1 MILYKNVDICDLKSI
16 MEKGILSLDACGN
29 NNWDDGKR
37 GENSTSVV
45 YLFQPLTKENSFPEY
60 GAALLE
66 IDCSADRSEMPDFD
80 VHKGK
85 YEEYITEQVLPS
97 QIRRIFIP
105 KIFRPYIEAPTNL
118 DICWCQMEAD
128 YYGDG
133 GLEKCSSEILEQFAR
148 TAPFMSAKAF
158 NFFRGMNKDRTM
170 IDLYNI
176 IYSFEYTS
184 AALPGMLF
192 TVPSESNTSPFEFFH
207 LLNGIEYVL
216 PTNANSSPRTSVFM
230 P

>member
-1 MILYKNVDICDLKSI
+1 MILYKNVDICDLGSI

-45 YLFQPLTKENSFPEY
+45 YLFHPLTKENSFPEY

-105 KIFRPYIEAPTNL
+105 KIFKPYIEAPTNL
-118 DICWCQMEAD
+118 DICWCQMERITMAMAGWKNAAAK
-128 YYGDG
+128 YWNN
-133 GLEKCSSEILEQFAR
+133 LPELRLSCPQRHLIF
-148 TAPFMSAKAF
+148 SA
-158 NFFRGMNKDRTM
+158 
-170 IDLYNI
+170 
-176 IYSFEYTS
+176 E
-184 AALPGMLF
+184 
-192 TVPSESNTSPFEFFH
+192 
-207 LLNGIEYVL
+207 
-216 PTNANSSPRTSVFM
+216 
-230 P
+230 

>member
-148 TAPFMSAKAF
+148 TAPFMSVKAF
-158 NFFRGMNKDRTM
+158 NF
-170 IDLYNI
+170 
-176 IYSFEYTS
+176 S
-184 AALPGMLF
+184 A
-192 TVPSESNTSPFEFFH
+192 E
-207 LLNGIEYVL
+207 
-216 PTNANSSPRTSVFM
+216 
-230 P
+230 

>member
-1 MILYKNVDICDLKSI
+1 MILYKNVDICDLESI

-97 QIRRIFIP
+97 HASLSQKYSGHISKPPQTLIYAGAKWKRITMAMAGWKNAAAKYWNNLLELRLSCP
-105 KIFRPYIEAPTNL
+105 QRHLIF
-118 DICWCQMEAD
+118 
-128 YYGDG
+128 
-133 GLEKCSSEILEQFAR
+133 
-148 TAPFMSAKAF
+148 SA
-158 NFFRGMNKDRTM
+158 
-170 IDLYNI
+170 
-176 IYSFEYTS
+176 E
-184 AALPGMLF
+184 
-192 TVPSESNTSPFEFFH
+192 
-207 LLNGIEYVL
+207 
-216 PTNANSSPRTSVFM
+216 
-230 P
+230 

>member
-105 KIFRPYIEAPTNL
+105 SHISKPPQTLIYAGAKWKRITMAMAGWKNAAAKYWNNLPELRLSCPQRHLIF
-118 DICWCQMEAD
+118 
-128 YYGDG
+128 
-133 GLEKCSSEILEQFAR
+133 
-148 TAPFMSAKAF
+148 SA
-158 NFFRGMNKDRTM
+158 
-170 IDLYNI
+170 
-176 IYSFEYTS
+176 E
-184 AALPGMLF
+184 
-192 TVPSESNTSPFEFFH
+192 
-207 LLNGIEYVL
+207 
-216 PTNANSSPRTSVFM
+216 
-230 P
+230 

>member
-148 TAPFMSAKAF
+148 TAPFMSVEAF

-176 IYSFEYTS
+176 IYSFE
-184 AALPGMLF
+184 
-192 TVPSESNTSPFEFFH
+192 
-207 LLNGIEYVL
+207 
-216 PTNANSSPRTSVFM
+216 
-230 P
+230 

>member
-1 MILYKNVDICDLKSI
+1 MILYKNFDICDLKSI

-105 KIFRPYIEAPTNL
+105 KIFKPYIEAPTNL

-148 TAPFMSAKAF
+148 TAPFMSAKEF

-176 IYSFEYTS
+176 IYSFE
-184 AALPGMLF
+184 
-192 TVPSESNTSPFEFFH
+192 
-207 LLNGIEYVL
+207 
-216 PTNANSSPRTSVFM
+216 
-230 P
+230 

>member
-1 MILYKNVDICDLKSI
+1 MILYKNVDICDMKSI

-105 KIFRPYIEAPTNL
+105 KIFKPYIEAPTNL

-176 IYSFEYTS
+176 IYSFE
-184 AALPGMLF
+184 
-192 TVPSESNTSPFEFFH
+192 
-207 LLNGIEYVL
+207 
-216 PTNANSSPRTSVFM
+216 
-230 P
+230 

>member
-97 QIRRIFIP
+97 QIRRIFIHKYSGHISKP
-105 KIFRPYIEAPTNL
+105 PQTLIYAGAKWKRITMAMAGWKNAAAKYWNNLPELRLSCPQRHLIF
-118 DICWCQMEAD
+118 
-128 YYGDG
+128 
-133 GLEKCSSEILEQFAR
+133 
-148 TAPFMSAKAF
+148 SA
-158 NFFRGMNKDRTM
+158 
-170 IDLYNI
+170 
-176 IYSFEYTS
+176 E
-184 AALPGMLF
+184 
-192 TVPSESNTSPFEFFH
+192 
-207 LLNGIEYVL
+207 
-216 PTNANSSPRTSVFM
+216 
-230 P
+230 

>member
-105 KIFRPYIEAPTNL
+105 KIFKPYIEAPTNL

-176 IYSFEYTS
+176 IYSFEQTS
-184 AALPGMLF
+184 AALPGMLL

-207 LLNGIEYVL
+207 LLNGIEYVF
-216 PTNANSSPRTSVFM
+216 PTNANFSPRTSVFM